1 MLDLDY
7 AVTSVTQ
14 TFNLP
19 FGQFQLAM
27 VCRSLQN

>member
-19 FGQFQLAM
+19 FGQFQL
-27 VCRSLQN
+27 VYWSLQD